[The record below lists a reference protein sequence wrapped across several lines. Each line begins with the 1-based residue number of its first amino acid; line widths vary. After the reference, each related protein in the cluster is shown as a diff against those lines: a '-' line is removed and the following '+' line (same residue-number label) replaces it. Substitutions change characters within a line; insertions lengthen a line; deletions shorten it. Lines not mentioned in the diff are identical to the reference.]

1 MILSGARGVLQKID
15 AAEKTIT
22 LVKHSRSEDYQCAD
36 LEFEPGKWE
45 PLIGKTVDVQL
56 CDFLVVDVSEH
67 SEQQQEGSTNKGDE

>member
-22 LVKHSRSEDYQCAD
+22 LVKHTGTENYQCAD
-36 LEFEPGKWE
+36 VEFEPGKWDS
-45 PLIGKTVDVQL
+45 LIGKTVDVQL

-67 SEQQQEGSTNKGDE
+67 SEQQGGSDNPGEE